1 VLRTTNS
8 CACAHEP
15 AALRDA
21 VVGCRKKIEQKKC
34 ARKQRQPRIE
44 NCWSSA
50 QKVDLDPS
58 YAPQGVNSGTPVP
71 TILKGILMMI

>member
-1 VLRTTNS
+1 MSQQHCVTQLLDVAKKSNKKNARANS
-8 CACAHEP
+8 ASP
-15 AALRDA
+15 AFS
-21 VVGCRKKIEQKKC
+21 
-34 ARKQRQPRIE
+34 IE